1 MPKEFLQKYGTVAAY
16 VVLFLG
22 FAIASDR
29 FLDPYNLMNVLKQ
42 ISCLTIIALG
52 FTFAFI
58 TSELDLSFA
67 NIASLCSVITGGLL
81 HAGQPIWLCIL
92 CGLAAGILLGFA
104 NGLLVTK
111 LKIPSLITTLAVASI
126 ANGFSFM
133 LTGGVAYVGKL
144 PAAFLFIGRTKIMG
158 VSILVIWMLLA
169 AGLMLFFIKNIRTGM
184 HMVCTGESEN
194 AARLAGIN
202 VHRMKILGLLL
213 SGAAAAVTGILLTS
227 NLSSASPT
235 IAGDF
240 LMSGIA
246 AVLLGMTT
254 IEPGKAN
261 VLGTLVG
268 ALIIGTLTNGLTL
281 VGAAYYVQDI
291 ILGLIILASVGISA
305 SQMMHAAFGVSN

>member
-1 MPKEFLQKYGTVAAY
+1 MIKLFVQKYGTVAAY
-16 VVLFLG
+16 IVLFIF
-22 FAIASDR
+22 FAIVSER

-42 ISCLTIIALG
+42 ISYLTIIALG
-52 FTFAFI
+52 FTCAFI

-67 NIASLCSVITGGLL
+67 NIASLCSVITAGLL
-81 HAGQPIWLCIL
+81 HAGYPIALSVS
-92 CGLAAGILLGFA
+92 CGLAAGVIMGLL
-104 NGLLVTK
+104 NGLFVTK
-111 LKIPSLITTLAVASI
+111 VKIPSLITTLATASI
-126 ANGFSFM
+126 ANGIAFM

-144 PAAFLFIGRTKIMG
+144 PAPFLFIGRGKIGG
-158 VSILVIWMLLA
+158 VSILILWMLLA
-169 AGLMLFFIKNIRTGM
+169 VGLVLFFIKNIRTGM
-184 HMVCTGESEN
+184 HMVCTGESED

-202 VHRMKILGLLL
+202 VHAMKILGLVF
-213 SGAAAAVTGILLTS
+213 SGTAAAITGILLTS
-227 NLSSASPT
+227 SLSSASPT

-305 SQMMHAAFGVSN
+305 SQMMHAAFGVSR